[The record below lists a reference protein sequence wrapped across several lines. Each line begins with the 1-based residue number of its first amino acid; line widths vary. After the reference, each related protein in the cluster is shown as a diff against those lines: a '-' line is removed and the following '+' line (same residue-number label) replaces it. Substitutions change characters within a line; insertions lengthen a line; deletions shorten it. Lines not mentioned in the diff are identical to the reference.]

1 MSMAV
6 AMKSCALARE
16 PLYVQVCE
24 LLIRQIAD
32 GAWKPNAA
40 LPNEMELAREMGVSA
55 GTVRKALEKLET
67 DRLVVRRQGRGTFVV
82 DQAAP
87 EAAPRFDRLRRSDGE
102 PLTWSSR
109 LLDHGGGEPTP
120 SEQRML
126 QIGPGEPVVRKHR
139 LLSVSGRPFAVERA
153 CLAVARLPGLDADE
167 SRVGDWSLA
176 ALAQRHGVHLARAH
190 EEVRLVVA
198 ESETAALLGV
208 DAETRLMLLD
218 RVILSIEQAPI
229 EWRSA
234 TCHVRGEYYLA
245 EVA

>member
-1 MSMAV
+1 MAV

-16 PLYVQVCE
+16 PLYVQVGG
-24 LLIRQIAD
+24 LLARQIAD

-55 GTVRKALEKLET
+55 GTVRKALEKLEA

-87 EAAPRFDRLRRSDGE
+87 EAASRFDRLRRSDGE
-102 PLTWSSR
+102 PLAWTAKLLHQSS
-109 LLDHGGGEPTP
+109 GEPTA

-126 QIGPGEPVVRKHR
+126 QIGPRDRVVRKQR
-139 LLSVSGRPFAVERA
+139 LLIVAGRPFAVESA
-153 CLAVARLPGLDADE
+153 CLAVARLPGLEADE
-167 SRVGDWSLA
+167 GTVGDWRVA
-176 ALAQRHGVHLARAH
+176 ALAQRYRVHLPRAC
-190 EEVRLVVA
+190 EEVRLIAA
-198 ESETAALLGV
+198 ERETAALLAVEAG
-208 DAETRLMLLD
+208 ARLMLLD

-234 TCHVRGEYYLA
+234 ACHMRGEYYLA
-245 EVA
+245 EVT

>member
-6 AMKSCALARE
+6 AMKSCALARD
-16 PLYVQVCE
+16 PLYMQVCE
-24 LLIRQIAD
+24 LLTRRIA
-32 GAWKPNAA
+32 GGTWKPNGA

-55 GTVRKALEKLET
+55 GTVRKALEKLEA

-87 EAAPRFDRLRRSDGE
+87 EAASRFDRLRRADGV

-109 LLDHGGGEPTP
+109 LLSRSGGKPAL

-126 QIGPGEPVVRKHR
+126 QVGPGKAVARKQR
-139 LLSVSGRPFAVERA
+139 LLSVSGRKFAVESA
-153 CLAVARLPGLDADE
+153 CLAVERLPGLDPDDRE
-167 SRVGDWSLA
+167 VGDWNLASLA
-176 ALAQRHGVHLARAH
+176 QQHGVHLARAY
-190 EEVRLVVA
+190 EEVRLVAA
-198 ESETAALLGV
+198 ERETAALLGV
-208 DAETRLMLLD
+208 DAGTTLMLLD
-218 RVILSIEQAPI
+218 RVIMSIEQAPI

-234 TCHVRGEYYLA
+234 TCHVRDEYYQA